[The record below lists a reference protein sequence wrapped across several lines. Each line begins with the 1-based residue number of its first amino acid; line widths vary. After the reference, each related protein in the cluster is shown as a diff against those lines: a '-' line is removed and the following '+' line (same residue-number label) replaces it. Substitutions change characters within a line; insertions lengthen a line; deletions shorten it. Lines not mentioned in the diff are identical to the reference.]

1 MKLAL
6 SLFLATFFVCPAAI
20 LHAADDDTDF
30 FQKKV
35 EPLLKAKCLECHS
48 HAADTM
54 EGGLTLDSRSGW
66 HAGGDSGPEEKGT
79 FYFYDVLVD
88 SDHEVRG
95 R

>member
-1 MKLAL
+1 M
-6 SLFLATFFVCPAAI
+6 

-66 HAGGDSGPEEKGT
+66 HAGGDSGPAIVPGKADDSPLIKAVQ
-79 FYFYDVLVD
+79 YDDADLQMPPD
-88 SDHEVRG
+88 
-95 R
+95 